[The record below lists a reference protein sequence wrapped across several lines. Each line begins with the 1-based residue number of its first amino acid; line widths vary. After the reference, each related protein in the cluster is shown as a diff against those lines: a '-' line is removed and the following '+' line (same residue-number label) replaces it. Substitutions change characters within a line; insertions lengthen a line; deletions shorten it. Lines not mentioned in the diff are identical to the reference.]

1 MVAISARHA
10 QVLAELLSVELVPH
24 LGAFV
29 LVRVEGVVVALLG
42 VVAFAVHYDDG
53 IFGVFDNDGAFH
65 LGAVA
70 RLARFAGAVDAG
82 PVAHTEVDE
91 VLAGKAPG
99 AANELLSKLH
109 EATKWPSEQAVLR
122 TRALYPA
129 RPASA
134 STASI

>member
-1 MVAISARHA
+1 MRVERTQDTLGTLISLDERYLVNPSFRFLREAVVLTTCKTGFATGLYSEEELRASDVADRRRFLEK
-10 QVLAELLSVELVPH
+10 LATCIGLT
-24 LGAFV
+24 LGAQFE
-29 LVRVEGVVVALLG
+29 L
-42 VVAFAVHYDDG
+42 
-53 IFGVFDNDGAFH
+53 
-65 LGAVA
+65 
-70 RLARFAGAVDAG
+70 
-82 PVAHTEVDE
+82 EVDE